1 MNNSLLTTYLR
12 DISAYHPLTA
22 EEEQTLSL
30 RAQQGDNQAR
40 KQLIEA
46 NLLLVVNIAR
56 IYASSEV
63 DILDLVQ
70 EGNIGLICAVDKF
83 DPTAGNRLST
93 LAVFWI
99 KKQIQRYLATTEED
113 TMSLDVDIEYK
124 GETVLLSDIIADQ
137 ANLLGGPT
145 IEHVETKIEC
155 EERQQLVSSM
165 LSKLHPHEK
174 LVLQLMYGLEG
185 YPIMTRKEV
194 AKLMGVGAQ
203 YVSRIRKNAINTLK
217 HILIR

>member
-99 KKQIQRYLATTEED
+99 KKQIQRYLTTTEED

-137 ANLLGGPT
+137 ANLFGGPT